1 MVAVTEPNNHTATP
15 PPPQQGTLPPA
26 AASPATRPPHRL
38 PRSRAGGL
46 WVALVTFAVVLLL
59 LLIFILQNGQRSD
72 VYFLGAH
79 GHLPMGVALLLSAI
93 FGVLLIALPTVVR
106 ILQLRLMASGR
117 RGRIA
122 AAAQSPTSQLAP
134 TDEQAP
140 STEQKPA
147 GS

>member
-1 MVAVTEPNNHTATP
+1 VVPVTEPNNHTATP
-15 PPPQQGTLPPA
+15 PSPQRDTPPPA
-26 AASPATRPPHRL
+26 AVTPAARPPHRL

-46 WVALVTFAVVLLL
+46 WVALVTFALILLL

-93 FGVLLIALPTVVR
+93 FGVLLVAAPTVVR
-106 ILQLRLMASGR
+106 IIQLRLMASR
-117 RGRIA
+117 HRGRI
-122 AAAQSPTSQLAP
+122 AAAQSPTSQQVP
-134 TDEQAP
+134 GP
-140 STEQKPA
+140 SEESKRA